1 MAQVQPQI
9 ISVRIVLH
17 EKHFLH
23 KIVSYKEQFSIFAEN
38 LSNMDSLF
46 AKQDRLLGRLQTNL
60 VRHQMQ
66 DINWN
71 ARLLAIRG
79 ARGVGKS
86 TLMLQ
91 YIKMHYPQYSRE
103 ALYCSLDSIYFANHS
118 LLDLADTFYKY
129 GGRHLFLDEVHK
141 YKRWSSEVKEI
152 YDMYPDMR
160 VVLSGSSLLKLL
172 NGDADLSRRCVP
184 YVMQGL
190 SFREYLQFYEG
201 INIEP
206 TTLSEILEHPEGICA
221 QVMERCQPLPLFK
234 DYLKHGYFPYYLE
247 NNIDYYTQI
256 EQVVNYVVE
265 TELPSECGVD
275 IANVRKIKALIGI
288 LATSVPFEVNIT
300 NLAGLI
306 GANRKTVIEYLTYL
320 NQASII
326 RLLYSQLASVKRLQK
341 PDKIYLENPNL
352 IYALASDGVKI
363 GTVRETFVV
372 NQFSKRHTVE
382 YGKDRGDFRVD
393 SRYTIEVG
401 GKSKTY
407 EQIAGIPDS
416 YILADDIE
424 TPFGHKIPIWA
435 VGFLY

>member
-1 MAQVQPQI
+1 M
-9 ISVRIVLH
+9 
-17 EKHFLH
+17 
-23 KIVSYKEQFSIFAEN
+23 EN
-38 LSNMDSLF
+38 LF
-46 AKQDRLLGRLQTNL
+46 AKQDRLIDKMQTSII
-60 VRHQMQ
+60 RHQMQ

-103 ALYCSLDSIYFANHS
+103 VIYCTLDSIYFASHS

-129 GGRHLFLDEVHK
+129 GGRHMFLDEVHK

-152 YDMYPDMR
+152 YDMYPDMKM
-160 VVLSGSSLLKLL
+160 VISGSSLLKILT
-172 NGDADLSRRCVP
+172 GDADLSRRCVP
-184 YVMQGL
+184 YIMQGL
-190 SFREYLQFYEG
+190 SFREYLQFYKK

-206 TTLSEILEHPEGICA
+206 TTLKKILEQPEDICSKINA
-221 QVMERCQPLPLFK
+221 VCQPLPMFK
-234 DYLKHGYFPYYLE
+234 DYLKYGYFPFYLE

-265 TELPSECGVD
+265 TELPTECGIDV
-275 IANVRKIKALIGI
+275 ANIRKIKALIGI
-288 LATSVPFEVNIT
+288 LATTVPFEVDISKLSSMIEVHRN
-300 NLAGLI
+300 
-306 GANRKTVIEYLTYL
+306 TVIEYLSHL
-320 NQASII
+320 CRARVIN
-326 RLLYSQLASVKRLQK
+326 LLYSQINSIKKMRK

-352 IYALASDGVKI
+352 IYALATDDIKI

-372 NQFSKRHTVE
+372 NQLSYKHTIE
-382 YGKDRGDFRVD
+382 YGKAAGDFKVD
-393 SRYTIEVG
+393 GRYTFEVG

-407 EQIAGIPDS
+407 DQIADIPDS
-416 YILADDIE
+416 YILADDME
-424 TPFGHKIPIWA
+424 TPFGHKLPIWI

>member
-1 MAQVQPQI
+1 M
-9 ISVRIVLH
+9 
-17 EKHFLH
+17 ET
-23 KIVSYKEQFSIFAEN
+23 
-38 LSNMDSLF
+38 LF
-46 AKQDRLLGRLQTNL
+46 AKQDRLLDKMQTQL

-66 DINWN
+66 EINWD

-91 YIKMHYPQYSRE
+91 YIKMHYAQYSRE
-103 ALYCSLDSIYFANHS
+103 ALYCTLDSIYFANHS
-118 LLDLADTFYKY
+118 LLELADTFYKY

-160 VVLSGSSLLKLL
+160 VVVTGSSLLKILT
-172 NGDADLSRRCVP
+172 GDADLSRRCVP
-184 YVMQGL
+184 YTMQGL
-190 SFREYLQFYEG
+190 SFREYLQFYKG

-206 TTLSEILEHPEGICA
+206 TSLEEVLNHPEIICSK
-221 QVMERCQPLPLFK
+221 VNKICQPLPLFK
-234 DYLKHGYFPYYLE
+234 DYLKNGYFPFYLE
-247 NNIDYYTQI
+247 NSIDYYTQM

-275 IANVRKIKALIGI
+275 VANIRKIKALIGI
-288 LATSVPFEVNIT
+288 LATTVPFEVDISKLSSMIEAHRN
-300 NLAGLI
+300 
-306 GANRKTVIEYLTYL
+306 TVIEYLSHL
-320 NQASII
+320 NRA
-326 RLLYSQLASVKRLQK
+326 RVLNLLYSQIASVKKMQK

-352 IYALASDGVKI
+352 VYALTTDDIKI

-372 NQFSKRHTVE
+372 NQLSYGHIIE
-382 YGKDRGDFRVD
+382 YGKAAGDFKVD
-393 SRYTIEVG
+393 GRYILEVG

-407 EQIAGIPDS
+407 EQIAGLPNS

>member
-1 MAQVQPQI
+1 M
-9 ISVRIVLH
+9 
-17 EKHFLH
+17 ET
-23 KIVSYKEQFSIFAEN
+23 
-38 LSNMDSLF
+38 LF
-46 AKQDRLLGRLQTNL
+46 AKQDRLLDMMQTRL

-66 DINWN
+66 EINWD

-91 YIKMHYPQYSRE
+91 YIKMHYAQYSRE
-103 ALYCSLDSIYFANHS
+103 ALYCTLDSIYFANHS
-118 LLDLADTFYKY
+118 LLELADTFYKY

-160 VVLSGSSLLKLL
+160 VVVTGSSLLKILT
-172 NGDADLSRRCVP
+172 GDADLSRRCVP
-184 YVMQGL
+184 YTMQGL
-190 SFREYLQFYEG
+190 SFREYLQFYKG

-206 TTLSEILEHPEGICA
+206 TSLEEVLGHPEIICSQVNA
-221 QVMERCQPLPLFK
+221 QCQPLPLFK
-234 DYLKHGYFPYYLE
+234 DYLKNGYFPFYLE
-247 NNIDYYTQI
+247 NSIDYYTQM

-265 TELPSECGVD
+265 TELPTECGIDVGN
-275 IANVRKIKALIGI
+275 IRKIKALIGI
-288 LATSVPFEVNIT
+288 LATTVPFEVDISKLSSMIEVHRN
-300 NLAGLI
+300 
-306 GANRKTVIEYLTYL
+306 TVIEYLSHL
-320 NQASII
+320 NRARVIN
-326 RLLYSQLASVKRLQK
+326 LLYSQIASVKKMQK

-352 IYALASDGVKI
+352 VYALATDDIKI

-372 NQFSKRHTVE
+372 NQLSYGHTVE
-382 YGKDRGDFRVD
+382 YGKTAGDFKVD
-393 SRYTIEVG
+393 GRHTFEVG

-407 EQIAGIPDS
+407 EQIAGLPDS

-435 VGFLY
+435 IGFLY